1 MNAMTIADPQKN
13 LFPISTS
20 ISIGLLV
27 IFAGVA
33 GAVKAG
39 ATESKTTAVTTVF
52 NADTAADSTRKYRY
66 LAKTARERK
75 EHDKALE
82 YYRRLLLYDPDY
94 AAAHYFR
101 GKILVEKKNF
111 SGAKECL
118 LAAIGLDSMLVNGNA
133 LLCQLYLNEDKPDS
147 SQLYL
152 NRIRDLKAGRF
163 RPLQRRLADALRR
176 AGLTR
181 DAIAQYENLA
191 DADSSST
198 GELYAL
204 LATLYQDIGESGE
217 ALNWRTRLLSH
228 QEQTLPG
235 STRIRIETLQE
246 MVLLQEKTG
255 AYDDAL
261 ATLDQLAQMDS
272 GNGYPYYS
280 QMADIAEKTSRPAI
294 ERAALEGM
302 ATANPKDVESVAA
315 LAELFLAEDELE
327 EAEQWITR
335 GLVVMPADAYLQVLK
350 GDIMS
355 RKGLEEQALA
365 AFEIALDD
373 PDWRGVAQQRIW
385 QLRPPET
392 EEEKLKRAFFG
403 EPGSDA
409 GSAE

>member
-1 MNAMTIADPQKN
+1 MIDMPIADSRMH
-13 LFPISTS
+13 LSI
-20 ISIGLLV
+20 ISILPIWVLV
-27 IFAGVA
+27 LFVGVV
-33 GAVKAG
+33 GPPKAG
-39 ATESKTTAVTTVF
+39 AAESKTTTTL
-52 NADTAADSTRKYRY
+52 TTADSTRKYRY

-75 EHDKALE
+75 EHNKALE

-101 GKILVEKKNF
+101 GKILVEQKNF

-118 LAAIGLDSMLVNGNA
+118 LAAIGLDSLLVNCNA
-133 LLCQLYLNEDKPDS
+133 LLCQIYLNEDKPDS
-147 SQLYL
+147 SQLYV

-163 RPLQRRLADALRR
+163 RPLQRRIADALRR

-191 DADSSST
+191 AADSSNT
-198 GELYAL
+198 GELYTL
-204 LATLYQDIGESGE
+204 LATLHQDIGESGE

-228 QEQTLPG
+228 QEQMVPC
-235 STRIRIETLQE
+235 STEVRIETLQE
-246 MVLLQEKTG
+246 MVLLQEQTG

-261 ATLDQLAQMDS
+261 ATLDQLAQMDP

-294 ERAALEGM
+294 KRAALEGM

-315 LAELFLAEDELE
+315 LAELLLAEDRFEAAE
-327 EAEQWITR
+327 EWIAR
-335 GLVVMPADAYLQVLK
+335 GLVIVPADAHLQVLN
-350 GDIMS
+350 GDVMS
-355 RKGLEEQALA
+355 RKGLEEQAIA

-403 EPGSDA
+403 ETGSDA
-409 GSAE
+409 SPPE

>member
-1 MNAMTIADPQKN
+1 MTDMPTADSRIY
-13 LFPISTS
+13 LTI
-20 ISIGLLV
+20 ISIWVLV
-27 IFAGVA
+27 LFVGVA
-33 GAVKAG
+33 GPPRAG
-39 ATESKTTAVTTVF
+39 AAESVIT
-52 NADTAADSTRKYRY
+52 ADTAADSSRKYRY

-101 GKILVEKKNF
+101 GKILVEQKNF

-118 LAAIGLDSMLVNGNA
+118 LAAIGLDSLLVNGNA

-147 SQLYL
+147 SQLYV

-163 RPLQRRLADALRR
+163 RPLQRRIADALRR

-181 DAIAQYENLA
+181 AAIAQYENLA
-191 DADSSST
+191 AADSSST

-204 LATLYQDIGESGE
+204 LATLHQDIGESRE
-217 ALNWRTRLLSH
+217 ALSWRTRLLSH
-228 QEQTLPG
+228 QEKMAPG
-235 STRIRIETLQE
+235 SPEVRIETLQE

-294 ERAALEGM
+294 KRAALEGM
-302 ATANPKDVESVAA
+302 AMANPKDVESVAA
-315 LAELFLAEDELE
+315 LAELFVAEGELGAAE
-327 EAEQWITR
+327 EWIAK
-335 GLVVMPADAYLQVLK
+335 GLVVVPADAHLQVLN

-355 RKGLEEQALA
+355 RKGLEEQAIA
-365 AFEIALDD
+365 AFEIALGD

-403 EPGSDA
+403 ETGSDP
-409 GSAE
+409 SPPEQKQSH